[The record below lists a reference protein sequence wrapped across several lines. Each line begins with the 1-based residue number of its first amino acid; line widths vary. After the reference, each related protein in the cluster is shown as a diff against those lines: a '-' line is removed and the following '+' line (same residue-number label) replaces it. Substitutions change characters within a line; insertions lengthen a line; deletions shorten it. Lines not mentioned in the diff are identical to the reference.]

1 MEKQNIYIV
10 KYSTGY
16 FENYREITIFATMD
30 EIKANNYVRKY
41 NIILDK
47 LKTQYHKYGDHRGG
61 FSTIKE
67 EFKHSNVFYRFYE
80 VFKLHRCFYEEVELR

>member
-30 EIKANNYVRKY
+30 EIKAKDYISKY
-41 NIILDK
+41 NMILDK

>member
-10 KYSTGY
+10 KYAKGSY
-16 FENYREITIFATMD
+16 EDYEEIIIFATMD

-47 LKTQYHKYGDHRGG
+47 LKTQYHKYGDHSGG
-61 FSTIKE
+61 FSTIKK
-67 EFKHSNVFYRFYE
+67 EFIRSNVFYRFYE
-80 VFKLHRCFYEEVELR
+80 VFKLRRCFYEEVELR